1 MPGLPGYKGAQ
12 PISPGLGGT
21 GPREIDQLTRRID
34 ALRLVVRDLGEQL
47 PRTDLPPEASCN
59 GVAAAAGSLSGG
71 VRHLDCIYSL
81 GSPMS
86 HASTFI

>member
-34 ALRLVVRDLGEQL
+34 ALRLVVRDL
-47 PRTDLPPEASCN
+47 
-59 GVAAAAGSLSGG
+59 
-71 VRHLDCIYSL
+71 
-81 GSPMS
+81 
-86 HASTFI
+86 